1 MSDQEPSD
9 VNLLPAWAK
18 DPVPRRDR
26 SVEICVTLIL
36 CVLLAPHMF
45 FTVHAGQVGVVFHR
59 LGHGTA
65 AGPSDEQGEG
75 LHVIAPWDLVQIYEL
90 RIQQSSIDVQVL
102 SHEGLSIRLK
112 GSILYRP
119 IKEEIGLLH
128 KEIGP
133 DYLDRVIKPEVES
146 RLRVLAS
153 RRNAEEIYVSQRDL
167 QEDASAVAS
176 EALAGRH
183 MRVENVLIQE
193 VSLPVTVQHAIDEK
207 QQQAQLSI
215 EYDWRLVQEEKE
227 AKRKEIEAQGIRGFQ
242 SIAGEGLTDAYLRW
256 RNIEATLALAKSNN
270 AKVVVMS
277 GGTGA
282 PPPLLVSPG
291 AGDPPEAAPPVSSS
305 SPAPARP

>member
-1 MSDQEPSD
+1 MSDHQPSQ

-18 DPVPRRDR
+18 DPVPRRDHL
-26 SVEICVTLIL
+26 VEICVVLIL

-59 LGHGTA
+59 LGKGTA

-75 LHVIAPWDLVQIYEL
+75 LHVIAPWDLVQVYEL
-90 RIQQSSIDVQVL
+90 RIQQSSLDVQVL
-102 SHEGLSIRLK
+102 SHEGLSVRLK

-146 RLRVLAS
+146 RLRMLAS

-167 QEDASAVAS
+167 QEDESAVAK

-183 MRVENVLIQE
+183 IRIEDVLIQE
-193 VSLPVTVQHAIDEK
+193 VTLPITVQHAIDEK

-227 AKRKEIEAQGIRGFQ
+227 AQRKKIEAQGIRGFQ
-242 SIAGEGLTDAYLRW
+242 GIAGEGLTEAYLRW

-277 GGTGA
+277 GSGA

-291 AGDPPEAAPPVSSS
+291 TGDPPAPAPSMSAS
-305 SPAPARP
+305 SPAPVAP